1 MSKVHLLGG
10 QGLIGDGL
18 RFALVGAGN
27 TAFTLLV
34 FQLLLFWL
42 SPLISYYLSWAI
54 GLAVLLVAFPRYVF
68 KGSSATVWRAAS
80 TVAIYLASLM
90 IGGVL
95 LSELTAF
102 GINPRFGILIAIGF
116 TTLFNFA
123 ASRLVYRLIRP
134 NPV

>member
-1 MSKVHLLGG
+1 MMKRLLGG
-10 QGLIGDGL
+10 QGLLGDGL

-27 TAFTLLV
+27 TLFTLAV

-42 SPLISYYLSWAI
+42 SPLPSYYLSWAI
-54 GLAVLLVAFPRYVF
+54 GLAVLLVAFPSYVF
-68 KGSSATVWRAAS
+68 KGSTATVWRTIS
-80 TVAIYLASLM
+80 TVAIYLASLL

-95 LSELTAF
+95 LSELTAI
-102 GINPRFGILIAIGF
+102 GISPRLGILITIGF

-134 NPV
+134 NPA

>member
-1 MSKVHLLGG
+1 MMKGLLGG
-10 QGLIGDGL
+10 QGVLGDGL

-27 TAFTLLV
+27 TLFTLLV

-42 SPLISYYLSWAI
+42 SPLVSYYLSWAI

-68 KGSSATVWRAAS
+68 KGSAATPWRAAS
-80 TVAIYLASLM
+80 TVAIYLVSLL

-95 LSELTAF
+95 LGELTAF
-102 GINPRFGILIAIGF
+102 GMNPRFGILITIGF

-123 ASRLVYRLIRP
+123 ASRMVYRLIRP
-134 NPV
+134 NPA